1 MARKLVLEARSQT
14 KANHTRGYKMDT
26 PTPETKEVVL
36 GFGKA
41 LNDGNYE
48 AARRYVSDNMS
59 YVGPFGSR
67 DGAEAYLHEMKRV
80 HLKFHVLKIFA
91 DKKDVCVLYDISV
104 SGITLFAC
112 GWFQVE
118 AGKVRSMRVTFD
130 PRPLL
135 AKTDPVSATI
145 AQ

>member
-1 MARKLVLEARSQT
+1 MYTS
-14 KANHTRGYKMDT
+14 
-26 PTPETKEVVL
+26 TPESKEVVL
-36 GFGKA
+36 GLGKA

-59 YVGPFGSR
+59 YLGPFGSR
-67 DGAEAYLHEMKRV
+67 DGAEAYLHEMERH
-80 HLKFHVLKIFA
+80 HLKFDILKIFA
-91 DKKDVCVLYDISV
+91 DNKDVCVLYDITV
-104 SGITLFAC
+104 SGITLFAS

-135 AKTDPVSATI
+135 GKTDPVKPNGPSD
-145 AQ
+145 

>member
-1 MARKLVLEARSQT
+1 VHFAD
-14 KANHTRGYKMDT
+14 TRQSHEEYKVDT
-26 PTPETKEVVL
+26 STPETKEVVL
-36 GFGKA
+36 GLGKA
-41 LNDGNYE
+41 LNDGNYK
-48 AARRYVSDNMS
+48 AARRYVSESMC

-67 DGAEAYLHEMKRV
+67 NGAEAYLQEMERR
-80 HLKFHVLKIFA
+80 HLKFNIRKIFV
-91 DKKDVCVLYDISV
+91 DNKDVCVLYDITV

-130 PRPLL
+130 PRALIG
-135 AKTDPVSATI
+135 KTDPESAAI